1 MMFALM
7 RTSLRFFVVGFIA
20 GTLLAPRPGA
30 ETRRLLGEKFR
41 IMANQLLELAAL
53 PPIEAGR
60 TGQNGGG
67 ASRRS
72 VTPCAATTSPRGSR
86 RSSRISTASA

>member
-60 TGQNGGG
+60 TGQNGGDVARG
-67 ASRRS
+67 RRS
-72 VTPCAATTSPRGSR
+72 GATRGG
-86 RSSRISTASA
+86 SARPDA